1 MALKTILVHLAD
13 DPDHVSRLKVAKA
26 LAKQHGAHLTA
37 LFITRP
43 LDFPPEI
50 TGRGA
55 SIAYAREAQ
64 ARAEEKARAL
74 EAKFTETCRSSG
86 LTHDWIVEDKEHLE
100 ALAQHA
106 HAADLVV
113 VSRGRNQ
120 HLEDRVRIRL
130 AEELVMITGLPILVL
145 PTGYEPGPLGRRI
158 VVGWKPTREALS
170 AVRDSL
176 PLLQAAEKVDLVTIR
191 PNSRDAISALE
202 IQQYLRRQG
211 VEAETCDFDEGPE
224 GAGMTL
230 LEVAQ
235 ARQADLIVIGAY
247 GHSRLR
253 EVILGGVTRTLFTRS
268 SLPLLMRH

>member
-13 DPDHVSRLKVAKA
+13 DADHIARLKTAKT

-43 LDFPPEI
+43 MDLPPQI

-64 ARAEEKARAL
+64 ARAEEKAKAL
-74 EAKFTETCRSSG
+74 EAEFGQHCQASG
-86 LTHDWIVEDKEHLE
+86 LSHDWIVEDKEHLE
-100 ALAQHA
+100 ALTEHA
-106 HAADLVV
+106 HAADLVI
-113 VSRGRNQ
+113 VSRGQNQ
-120 HLEDRVRIRL
+120 HLEDRVRMRL

-145 PTGYEPGPLGRRI
+145 PTGYTPAPLGKRI
-158 VVGWKPTREALS
+158 LIGWKPTREAVR

-176 PLLQAAEKVDLVTIR
+176 PLLQQADEVMLATVR
-191 PNSRDAISALE
+191 PTGRDAVSALE
-202 IQQYLRRQG
+202 IQQYLQRQD
-211 VEAETCDFDEGPE
+211 VKAETFDFEESDG
-224 GAGMTL
+224 GAGETL
-230 LEVAQ
+230 LGVAQ
-235 ARQADLIVIGAY
+235 AHNRDLIVIGAY

-268 SLPLLMRH
+268 PLPLLMSH